1 MKKIL
6 ILFLTAVILLTLT
19 ACQTYLFGV
28 YVSEETGR
36 KYEFMNNEFTCTEN
50 DGEIS
55 GTYVIKNKT
64 ITFKYDGKE
73 DTFSYSRDGAA
84 AVIDGVVYI
93 RGQ

>member
-1 MKKIL
+1 
-6 ILFLTAVILLTLT
+6 
-19 ACQTYLFGV
+19 
-28 YVSEETGR
+28 
-36 KYEFMNNEFTCTEN
+36 MNNEFTCTEN
-50 DGEIS
+50 DNEIS